1 MSITFLYLNL
11 EKSGLKIFFSQN
23 QSQGNQGNVPQI
35 YFVKKLIILNNKYS
49 GPSIMSVINL

>member
-23 QSQGNQGNVPQI
+23 QSQGIQGNVPQI